1 MNASRARHAPLLL
14 TIIAVLLALVA
25 PMGRAGAA
33 TTITEP
39 SARPYLVAL
48 DTQGR
53 PKPFTVAASG
63 FPAGSLVYV
72 EQCDPQPTSAPNW
85 APTRNCDIGS
95 SPAPAIV
102 DANGRARFDA
112 GDRNHAFQPF
122 VGLGPEGLFNCLTP
136 DAKSPKNG
144 LPEFRACQVRVSSN
158 NNQSTTDQVF
168 LPIVFGNSSSAP
180 GATAKSG
187 SSSNSHGVRRGHRG
201 RARPRVGR
209 DMARG
214 SSPPERPLRR
224 VETRSRANALR
235 RLGERHANLRR
246 TGPPPVEMRVPVCL
260 ESPRDLGPALESAP

>member
-1 MNASRARHAPLLL
+1 MIAVRARRAPWLLAVV
-14 TIIAVLLALVA
+14 AVLVASVA

-39 SARPYLVAL
+39 SARPYHVNL
-48 DTQGR
+48 DAQGH
-53 PKPFTVAASG
+53 PQPFTVAAAG

-102 DANGRARFDA
+102 DPSGRARFDA

-122 VGLGPEGLFNCLTP
+122 VGSGPEGLFNCLAP

-144 LPEFRACQVRVSSN
+144 LPDFRACQVRVSSN

-168 LPIVFGNSSSAP
+168 LPIVLGNSSASAD
-180 GATAKSG
+180 AKKPG
-187 SSSNSHGVRRGHRG
+187 SSSNSTLIVVGMVVVLVLVIAGTWLAVRRR
-201 RARPRVGR
+201 RTAARP
-209 DMARG
+209 
-214 SSPPERPLRR
+214 S
-224 VETRSRANALR
+224 
-235 RLGERHANLRR
+235 
-246 TGPPPVEMRVPVCL
+246 
-260 ESPRDLGPALESAP
+260 